1 MDSAQKIDQQS
12 KEAIAK
18 NLQAAGHNI
27 SPDQISPNTAE
38 TPVPESEDMKAAQA
52 HRIGD
57 EPMPISLEDVGY
69 AKDTVEHAVT
79 GKSIWYRLGRG
90 FKGLGILKSK
100 LHKKIQATKK
110 EPVEI

>member
-27 SPDQISPNTAE
+27 TADQLAPNTAE
-38 TPVPESEDMKAAQA
+38 TPVPESEDMKAVQA
-52 HRIGD
+52 HRVGD
-57 EPMPISLEDVGY
+57 EQMSISAEDVNY
-69 AKDTVEHAVT
+69 AKDTVEHALT
-79 GKSIWYRLGRG
+79 GKSIWYRLGQG

-100 LHKKIQATKK
+100 LRKKVQTTNK